1 MTEDKHVDD
10 EVQEAVHHGKGPSD
24 FKKIKKMNG
33 KSGVFVI
40 YHLPSRYLGTIGC
53 SGHLLM
59 STAPTIIIA
68 IACETF

>member
-10 EVQEAVHHGKGPSD
+10 EVQEAVHHGEGPSD
-24 FKKIKKMNG
+24 YKKILLNG

-40 YHLPSRYLGTIGC
+40 YLLPSRYLGTIGC